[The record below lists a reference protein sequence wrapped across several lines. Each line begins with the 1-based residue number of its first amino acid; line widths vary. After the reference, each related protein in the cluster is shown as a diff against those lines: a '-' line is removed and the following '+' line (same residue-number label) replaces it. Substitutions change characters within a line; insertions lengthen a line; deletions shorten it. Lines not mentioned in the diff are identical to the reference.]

1 MARIGAPLGRPIGAA
16 LEDNWWNRVGPE
28 SHWGITPE
36 MRSRMNQDQAREAA
50 LENRYAGAAAA
61 GANPVQLALMDPFRH
76 FQRTGQSLTFMGTK
90 NEPVFF
96 TPGQGEQTRVELET
110 AGSAIRAK
118 SALESALMLEEVS
131 NRYDPISQAIRGMT
145 SQEKE
150 RVARVKTGYTEVFG
164 EPGVVPGKAEQQEKI
179 ARIAAEPGAAETKE
193 KARQFDI
200 LGPTREEEIATKKA
214 TRELLKPEQQRLK
227 AITDTITAYSR
238 IAQTT
243 MDPNE
248 RQAIMEQIAE
258 LENER
263 RTLVGVQGGAKATVK
278 LPADIDQSFPPARH
292 AGKVFEYEDDEGRI
306 SIWKSDGKKW
316 NFIRVQ
322 PNGGVQ
328 AGR

>member
-1 MARIGAPLGRPIGAA
+1 
-16 LEDNWWNRVGPE
+16 
-28 SHWGITPE
+28 
-36 MRSRMNQDQAREAA
+36 
-50 LENRYAGAAAA
+50 
-61 GANPVQLALMDPFRH
+61 MDPSRH
-76 FQRTGQSLTFMGTK
+76 YQRTGQQLSFAGD
-90 NEPVFF
+90 EPVLH
-96 TPGQGEQTRVELET
+96 PGGELGAELIRSIGRSQQADT
-110 AGSAIRAK
+110 ALK
-118 SALESALMLEEVS
+118 SALMLEDVAS
-131 NRYDPISQAIRGMT
+131 RYDPISQAIKGMT
-145 SQEKE
+145 AQEKE
-150 RVARVKTGYTEVFG
+150 RVGKIKTGYTEVFG
-164 EPGVVPGKAEQQEKI
+164 EPRVVPGKAEQEREVAKL
-179 ARIAAEPGAAETKE
+179 RGEPVAAGTRES
-193 KARQFDI
+193 ARQFDL
-200 LGPTREEEIATKKA
+200 LGPTREEDIATKKA

>member
-36 MRSRMNQDQAREAA
+36 MRSRMNQDQSREAA
-50 LENRYAGAAAA
+50 LEDRYARAAA
-61 GANPVQLALMDPFRH
+61 GGVNPVQLALMDPFRH
-76 FQRTGQSLTFMGTK
+76 FQRTGQSLTFMGAE

-96 TPGQGEQTRVELET
+96 TPGQGELTRNELEA

-118 SALESALMLEEVS
+118 SALKSALMLEEVS
-131 NRYDPISQAIRGMT
+131 GRYDPISQMVKGMT
-145 SQEKE
+145 AQEKE
-150 RVARVKTGYTEVFG
+150 RVGKIKTGYTEVFG
-164 EPGVVPGKAEQQEKI
+164 EPGVVPGKAEQEREVAKL
-179 ARIAAEPGAAETKE
+179 RGEPVAAGTRES
-193 KARQFDI
+193 ARQFDL
-200 LGPTREEEIATKKA
+200 LGPTREEDIATKKA

-263 RTLVGVQGGAKATVK
+263 RTLTGVQGGVK
-278 LPADIDQSFPPARH
+278 STIALPNDIIQNFPPAKH
-292 AGKVFEYEDDEGRI
+292 AGKLFEYEDDEGRV

-316 NFIRVQ
+316 NFLRVQ